1 MAGYYNFNITLSAE
15 GASSGP
21 YYQVTFR
28 SASIYMP
35 VVAGS
40 PAYLPTVG
48 SQAVVTVPSASFIQF
63 KLTNGFED
71 CSLCGNSVTFIAT
84 GSSAY
89 TIENCLTS
97 SIKYNVTLFSTQ
109 PYDIGNAISGSL
121 FGDGC
126 YYISSSYSGALDFE
140 TASVDVYPD
149 CYVCRYGEA
158 PYKWYASQNYDTAF
172 DACVGQYPDQI
183 LWSNKATI
191 ENLVTYMY
199 TDQALTIPFNG
210 TFNSFSRTGV
220 PADNSWTAA
229 ETDANGRISNS
240 IAC

>member
-1 MAGYYNFNITLSAE
+1 MPGYYNFNITLSAE

-35 VVAGS
+35 VIEGS
-40 PAYLPTVG
+40 PAYLPNVG
-48 SQAVVTVPSASFIQF
+48 SQVMVTVPSASFIQF
-63 KLTNGFED
+63 KLTNGGED
-71 CSLCGNSVTFIAT
+71 CDLCNNSVTFIAT
-84 GSSAY
+84 GSNAY
-89 TIENCLTS
+89 TIKNCETASLT
-97 SIKYNVTLFSTQ
+97 YNVTLFSAQ
-109 PYDIGNAISGSL
+109 AYDIGSAISGAL
-121 FGDGC
+121 FPSGC

-140 TASVDVYPD
+140 TASVNVYND
-149 CYVCRYGEA
+149 CYTCKYGYP
-158 PYKWYASQNYDTAF
+158 PYKWYASQNYPTAF

-183 LWSNKATI
+183 LWSNQATI
-191 ENLVTYMY
+191 ENLTTYMY

-229 ETDANGRISNS
+229 ETNASGQISNS
-240 IAC
+240 AAC